1 MYALHEIDSDPYL
14 ETILHYV
21 ASVNITRA
29 NHFFAFDEALETF
42 GVKFIKQSLTSHK
55 IDLETLKL
63 QIKAAQFES
72 ERLSTLLTEF
82 LDIKKSTT
90 SHNHTITSKK
100 EVIWKLAFELLDL
113 FEHPTNTEHK
123 FLQTTPQMQ
132 QEGYNKLSTYYE
144 NGKKRMISLYKQ
156 EITGEEI
163 RNTLGRRSTEVKVYT
178 YEEIQK
184 KFKENQKITKKSKSQ
199 SSKHPTILE
208 PTQIPIEIP
217 RRTRSKATEEEANR
231 LQPLVEQIG
240 IPTTEEI
247 EAVARELNWNN
258 KKVRNYVTYRR
269 NLQKGK
275 SKD

>member
-1 MYALHEIDSDPYL
+1 M
-14 ETILHYV
+14 
-21 ASVNITRA
+21 
-29 NHFFAFDEALETF
+29 
-42 GVKFIKQSLTSHK
+42 KFIKQSLTSHK

-82 LDIKKSTT
+82 LDIKKS
-90 SHNHTITSKK
+90 
-100 EVIWKLAFELLDL
+100 
-113 FEHPTNTEHK
+113 
-123 FLQTTPQMQ
+123 
-132 QEGYNKLSTYYE
+132 
-144 NGKKRMISLYKQ
+144 
-156 EITGEEI
+156 
-163 RNTLGRRSTEVKVYT
+163 
-178 YEEIQK
+178 
-184 KFKENQKITKKSKSQ
+184 KSQ

-208 PTQIPIEIP
+208 STQIPIEIP

-240 IPTTEEI
+240 IPTTEKI

-269 NLQKGK
+269 NLRKGK